1 MIGLLEDAADAMDAR
16 TNRLAGHVR
25 SHTPTVGDPFVVVLV
40 DEVADLTAH
49 APDTATKKRAAS
61 ALSRL
66 LAKGRAPG
74 FAVVAAVID
83 PRKDVI
89 PFRDLFPTRIAMRL
103 AEPEQTDLVL
113 GDGARDRGADCST
126 IPRALP
132 GVGYVHDDT
141 STDPAPV
148 RVRFSHVTDDHIT
161 ALVADH
167 LAAQHGSARRRW
179 PSWTGARHERLL
191 RPRRPATA
199 RSAATRTRTGAGRS

>member
-1 MIGLLEDAADAMDAR
+1 MIGLLEDAADAMDER
-16 TNRLAGHVR
+16 TNRLAGKVR
-25 SHTPTVGDPFVVVLV
+25 AHTPTVEDPFVVVLV

-126 IPRALP
+126 ISRALP
-132 GVGYVHDDT
+132 GVAYVHNDT
-141 STDPAPV
+141 SPDPAPV
-148 RVRFSHVTDDHIT
+148 RVRFSHITNDHI
-161 ALVADH
+161 AELVAGH
-167 LAAQHGSARRRW
+167 L
-179 PSWTGARHERLL
+179 
-191 RPRRPATA
+191 PAGITA
-199 RSAATRTRTGAGRS
+199 

>member
-1 MIGLLEDAADAMDAR
+1 M
-16 TNRLAGHVR
+16 
-25 SHTPTVGDPFVVVLV
+25 
-40 DEVADLTAH
+40 
-49 APDTATKKRAAS
+49 
-61 ALSRL
+61 
-66 LAKGRAPG
+66 
-74 FAVVAAVID
+74 ID

-113 GDGARDRGADCST
+113 GDGARDRGADCARS
-126 IPRALP
+126 RAALP

-167 LAAQHGSARRRW
+167 LAASNRSGDGR
-179 PSWTGARHERLL
+179 ELD
-191 RPRRPATA
+191 
-199 RSAATRTRTGAGRS
+199 RSAA

>member
-1 MIGLLEDAADAMDAR
+1 
-16 TNRLAGHVR
+16 
-25 SHTPTVGDPFVVVLV
+25 VVVMV

-113 GDGARDRGADCST
+113 GDGARDRGADCAA

-132 GVGYVHDDT
+132 GVAYVHDDT

-148 RVRFSHVTDDHIT
+148 RVRFSHVTDDHIA
-161 ALVADH
+161 ALVAEH
-167 LAAQHGSARRRW
+167 VRGWVANHGSDNQSSDSQGSDERR
-179 PSWTGARHERLL
+179 
-191 RPRRPATA
+191 
-199 RSAATRTRTGAGRS
+199 AA